1 VSMPSQQDFSR
12 CAAIATALF
21 LAGTF
26 ALAQE
31 TDERQGDDDQV
42 IEEIIVYGGQKRGDP
57 VDVEALYEEMMRERL
72 MLEQEQL
79 RVLREES
86 EWRSANAVTVE
97 EPSRIQWG
105 YDAEEELRMRRESDL
120 DNVEFVTTRPA
131 TLFRVGF

>member
-1 VSMPSQQDFSR
+1 MSMPSQQFPGKR
-12 CAAIATALF
+12 TAIVTALL

-26 ALAQE
+26 VLAQE
-31 TDERQGDDDQV
+31 TPERQGDDDEV

-86 EWRSANAVTVE
+86 EWRSTNAATVE
-97 EPSRIQWG
+97 QPSRIQWG

-131 TLFRVGF
+131 TMFRVGF